1 MIKIDKNGCEFY
13 LKRVTYLE
21 NGILESKYTD
31 TPIEFIDMMNRYGRI
46 TDLKVYDL
54 IPTVEQ
60 SKRLEK
66 LNKIKLD
73 MIEYWSNEAYMF
85 VEYGY
90 IDKRLINSTLYGL
103 YKTYEKE
110 TLEYLHSTIKD
121 KLAKYR
127 YSIEVTDLVFKNNMI
142 VKTDRSTLS
151 FIKTQLNIINLNII
165 ENISFKFSN
174 GWMLLDRN
182 NFNLLARRVI
192 THVDKAFNTEY
203 LSTVEI
209 DKMSLDELLL
219 LNDDVKN
226 ITAIYDSI
234 WDKQKNNI

>member
-1 MIKIDKNGCEFY
+1 MDSTMIKIDKNGCEFY

-21 NGILESKYTD
+21 NGILETKYTD

-60 SKRLEK
+60 SKRLDK
-66 LNKIKLD
+66 LNKTKLD

-127 YSIEVTDLVFKNNMI
+127 YSVEVTDLVFKNNMI

-182 NFNLLARRVI
+182 NFNLLARR
-192 THVDKAFNTEY
+192 
-203 LSTVEI
+203 S
-209 DKMSLDELLL
+209 
-219 LNDDVKN
+219 
-226 ITAIYDSI
+226 
-234 WDKQKNNI
+234 